1 MKTARKKNANYF
13 TWAAST
19 QKAAE
24 IPNDNDTLLPSN
36 RIMQDYVSLNALL
49 FFETKTITKMNH

>member
-1 MKTARKKNANYF
+1 MHAIETL
-13 TWAAST
+13 AAST

-36 RIMQDYVSLNALL
+36 GIMQSYVSLNAL
-49 FFETKTITKMNH
+49 FESVTLRR